1 MIQINNHSK
10 QIRAIEI
17 ISKEGFGMADM
28 AASFNRAFFNKFDII
43 LKAPHEEN

>member
-10 QIRAIEI
+10 QIRAIEV

-28 AASFNRAFFNKFDII
+28 VASFNRAFFNKFDII
-43 LKAPHEEN
+43 LKPEPEEK